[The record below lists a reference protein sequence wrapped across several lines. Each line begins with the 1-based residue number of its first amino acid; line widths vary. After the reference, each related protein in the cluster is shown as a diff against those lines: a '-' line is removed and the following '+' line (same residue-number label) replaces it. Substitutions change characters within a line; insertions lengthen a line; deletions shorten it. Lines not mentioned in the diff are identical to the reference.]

1 MKSLLWPAIALLI
14 IGGIHFVEEAVLY
27 KAGNPFYVPPTIGP
41 LVLAVGIWLGYRTA
55 QSGGNLV
62 SVLINGAILG
72 LLPVMLEIVGFGLI
86 LGRPQGVEAGVF
98 GWSMIVFGSLIGGG
112 FALSKGGAGI

>member
-1 MKSLLWPAIALLI
+1 MWPAIALLI

-27 KAGNPFYVPPTIGP
+27 KAGNPFYVAPTIGP